1 MSRPTSKPFLMAE
14 NAFEATPTAND
25 IVTGSMT

>member
-1 MSRPTSKPFLMAE
+1 LIAS

-25 IVTGSMT
+25 IVAGSIAQLP